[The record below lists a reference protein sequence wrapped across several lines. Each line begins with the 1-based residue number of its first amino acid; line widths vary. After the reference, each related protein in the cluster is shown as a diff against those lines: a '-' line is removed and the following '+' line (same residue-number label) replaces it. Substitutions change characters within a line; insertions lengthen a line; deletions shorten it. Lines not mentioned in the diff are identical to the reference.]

1 MRPEGPLELDAGY
14 VRAAVEFA
22 LLEDAPHGDI
32 TSLACVD
39 AGAVVDG
46 RIIAKAAGVI
56 AGLDF
61 AREAFR
67 QCAVECQP
75 RLADGARVERRDLI
89 LTLDDAP
96 ARGVL
101 RAERVALNFLQH
113 LSGVATAAAKF
124 VAAVEG
130 TGAVILDTR
139 KTTPGLRLAEKA
151 AVRSGGAQN
160 HRQGLSD
167 GVLIKEN
174 HIRAAGGIA
183 AAVKRALDAR
193 PDDAFLECEV
203 TNLQELA
210 EAMDAGARMTLL
222 DNMDLDTMRRA
233 VEMARER
240 GVRTEASGNVTL
252 ETVRAVAQT
261 GVDFISTGWITHS
274 APALDLSLLLDHK
287 SG

>member
-1 MRPEGPLELDAGY
+1 MC
-14 VRAAVEFA
+14 RA
-22 LLEDAPHGDI
+22 
-32 TSLACVD
+32 
-39 AGAVVDG
+39 
-46 RIIAKAAGVI
+46 
-56 AGLDF
+56 
-61 AREAFR
+61 
-67 QCAVECQP
+67 
-75 RLADGARVERRDLI
+75 
-89 LTLDDAP
+89 
-96 ARGVL
+96 
-101 RAERVALNFLQH
+101 VALNFFSI
-113 LSGVATAAAKF
+113 SGGRDGGAF

-151 AVRSGGAQN
+151 AVRAGGAQN

-183 AAVKRALDAR
+183 QAVKRALAAR

-210 EAMDAGARMTLL
+210 EAMDAGARMALL

-240 GVRTEASGNVTL
+240 GVLTEASGNVTL
-252 ETVRAVAQT
+252 ETVRAVAET

-287 SG
+287 SA